1 MQDFH
6 ISTSREETF
15 LVSFQKPLDTC
26 YHVQRPIEK
35 TEEKECTRGF
45 LHNCQP
51 PACQGIPV
59 ATTDRSEMT
68 QCQAKKT
75 GEQTNAVSKILSQN
89 DKEGEKIFSET
100 MIIMAK
106 QREGPSGQH
115 LADSATLPSAVV
127 KAPRA

>member
-15 LVSFQKPLDTC
+15 LVSFQKPLDKC

-35 TEEKECTRGF
+35 TEKKGVHAR
-45 LHNCQP
+45 LLAQL
-51 PACQGIPV
+51 PASSVSRNPGGNNRQERN
-59 ATTDRSEMT
+59 D
-68 QCQAKKT
+68 
-75 GEQTNAVSKILSQN
+75 AVSGQEDGRQRA

-106 QREGPSGQH
+106 QREGTSGQH
-115 LADSATLPSAVV
+115 LADSATLPSAAV